1 MACLL
6 SMTLSVP
13 LSASHWFTKETAP
26 RKSVFVGLSSQPISE
41 TVFSSIS
48 FLNCQ
53 LCLLL
58 YLDMIRFHK
67 ILKIAR
73 LGGLGRV

>member
-41 TVFSSIS
+41 TGFLFNLFS
-48 FLNCQ
+48 Q
-53 LCLLL
+53 LPVMLTV
-58 YLDMIRFHK
+58 
-67 ILKIAR
+67 IL
-73 LGGLGRV
+73 GYD